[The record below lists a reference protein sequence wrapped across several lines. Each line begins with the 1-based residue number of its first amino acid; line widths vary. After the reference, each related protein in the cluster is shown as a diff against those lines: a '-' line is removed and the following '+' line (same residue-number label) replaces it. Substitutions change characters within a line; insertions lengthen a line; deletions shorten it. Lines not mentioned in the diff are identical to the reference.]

1 MPVSYDRLMADDPYK
16 IQEPSPLKQLGFALF
31 FGLIAAT
38 ITYKVT
44 DSMAQPDKSA
54 TTGADKFVFYMT
66 ALVGG
71 AVFMITMTIYKKWAD
86 KKYRESLG
94 PPAAKAIEKKD

>member
-1 MPVSYDRLMADDPYK
+1 MADDDPYK
-16 IQEPSPLKQLGFALF
+16 IQEPSPLKQLGIALF
-31 FGLIAAT
+31 FGAIAAT

-44 DSMAQPDKSA
+44 YAMSEPDTQA

-71 AVFMITMTIYKKWAD
+71 AVFMIAMKLYKVWAD

-94 PPAAKAIEKKD
+94 PPAAKALDKKGD

>member
-1 MPVSYDRLMADDPYK
+1 MADDPYK
-16 IQEPSPLKQLGFALF
+16 IQEPNPLKQLGIALF

-44 DSMAQPDKSA
+44 YAMSQPDKQA

-66 ALVGG
+66 AFVGG

-94 PPAAKAIEKKD
+94 PPTAVATQKKDE